1 MNDLREIKYIFL
13 SAKLLLFLNKM
24 NFHMKVNLINKSKW
38 FYSLEVVNL
47 ALEGLYFLRKNSFIF
62 GRRKTNYVASN

>member
-24 NFHMKVNLINKSKW
+24 NFHMKVNLINKINNVKKKL
-38 FYSLEVVNL
+38 YKTSLLILVWE
-47 ALEGLYFLRKNSFIF
+47 S
-62 GRRKTNYVASN
+62 T